1 VKAVVVEKAMIVKE
15 KLIKAQ
21 HEAQQKL
28 EGLKIVVEKIL
39 KEKVEPA
46 VEKEVAVL
54 IAVAE
59 AKLQVAEKIAKDVA
73 AKIEDKIESIL
84 ELIND
89 KTNGLL
95 EEQIKK
101 LETKLE
107 ALIAEAEDKMS
118 SLKENAE
125 TLMGELKSKIDA
137 LLHKIMGDERGMG
150 SDALCD
156 KIMELINKP
165 ISKLPDS
172 IQHAVSSA
180 IETALR
186 FGVKFGKSLLMKL
199 LDLVGD
205 KFGDDVKGIVE
216 MVKMALSMAK
226 RGAATEVAVKET
238 MEALEKSLATLPEG
252 IRFWV
257 KEMVEEAL
265 RFGLGHSKK
274 GIFHLLDLITDKFG
288 EGVKPVIDNVKDILD
303 QVVYIQKPHGSRGAS
318 TEVVVKEVL
327 ALLEKP
333 LANVHENIRG
343 WVLEMIEQVIRF
355 GLGHGKK
362 GVNQLLDMIS
372 EKAGDEVKGVIE
384 IVKEA
389 LDKIVYF
396 RRGASTEVVVKE
408 VMAALEKPLATLPE
422 NISGWVKEMIEAVI
436 RFTLGHGK
444 KGINHLLDMIVD
456 KAGDDVKP
464 VIEAVKDILDQVV
477 YGATTEVTVTEI
489 MNLLDSAL
497 QKVPEGIRE
506 WVKEMV
512 EEVIRFSLGNGVKG
526 VSHLLDIVAEKSGN
540 ADVKNVIE
548 AAKEAIN
555 KII

>member
-1 VKAVVVEKAMIVKE
+1 
-15 KLIKAQ
+15 
-21 HEAQQKL
+21 
-28 EGLKIVVEKIL
+28 
-39 KEKVEPA
+39 
-46 VEKEVAVL
+46 
-54 IAVAE
+54 
-59 AKLQVAEKIAKDVA
+59 
-73 AKIEDKIESIL
+73 
-84 ELIND
+84 
-89 KTNGLL
+89 
-95 EEQIKK
+95 
-101 LETKLE
+101 
-107 ALIAEAEDKMS
+107 
-118 SLKENAE
+118 
-125 TLMGELKSKIDA
+125 
-137 LLHKIMGDERGMG
+137 
-150 SDALCD
+150 
-156 KIMELINKP
+156 
-165 ISKLPDS
+165 
-172 IQHAVSSA
+172 
-180 IETALR
+180 
-186 FGVKFGKSLLMKL
+186 VKFGKSLLMKL

-318 TEVVVKEVL
+318 TEVVVKEV
-327 ALLEKP
+327 
-333 LANVHENIRG
+333 
-343 WVLEMIEQVIRF
+343 
-355 GLGHGKK
+355 
-362 GVNQLLDMIS
+362 
-372 EKAGDEVKGVIE
+372 
-384 IVKEA
+384 
-389 LDKIVYF
+389 
-396 RRGASTEVVVKE
+396 
-408 VMAALEKPLATLPE
+408 MAALEKPLATLPE

-489 MNLLDSAL
+489 MNLLDNAL
-497 QKVPEGIRE
+497 EKVPEGIRE
-506 WVKEMV
+506 WVKEMI
-512 EEVIRFSLGNGVKG
+512 EQVIRFSLGHGVKG
-526 VSHLLDIVAEKSGN
+526 IHHLLDIVAEKSGN
-540 ADVKNVIE
+540 DDVKNVIE